1 MPKLN
6 ALEELQMALDLVARE
21 ANAEARKVLV
31 FTPRECPACKAA
43 YDSAIRPN
51 VDALQQAYEGLLQ
64 IAGITLVDVEEMG
77 RKGGKSRAANMTPA
91 QRSDAA
97 RAAANARWAGKAK
110 KKAGGKKGK

>member
-6 ALEELQMALDLVARE
+6 ALEELQMALDLVA
-21 ANAEARKVLV
+21 
-31 FTPRECPACKAA
+31 
-43 YDSAIRPN
+43 
-51 VDALQQAYEGLLQ
+51 
-64 IAGITLVDVEEMG
+64 EEMG